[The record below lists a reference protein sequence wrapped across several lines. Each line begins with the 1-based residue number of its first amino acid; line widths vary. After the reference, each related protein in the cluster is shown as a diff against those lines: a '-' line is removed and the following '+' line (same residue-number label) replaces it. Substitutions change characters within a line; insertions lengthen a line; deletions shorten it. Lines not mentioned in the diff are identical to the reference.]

1 MKHVLLAIVACA
13 LALTIACS
21 SQQMVPTATLPPTP
35 IPTDTP
41 APEITGIVTL
51 PSDEGVHLTPVEWW
65 YFNGHLEDADGREY
79 SFHFV
84 TFLTVTPDGQ
94 VPQLMQLGWADHEED
109 VYLDSE
115 KAALVNEQER
125 TTNRFRF
132 QVEGWGMTGD
142 GADYRL
148 DFNIGSYMLELT
160 AISQKP
166 AALHQGAGLVDL
178 GIAGMTYYYS
188 RPRLAINGIM
198 ERNGAVEPVS
208 GWAWMDHQWG
218 DFSVA
223 PVGWNWAG
231 IQLDD
236 GSELMVS
243 VVWNTADGTPIITY
257 GTYVPASHTGT
268 APANGAAASI
278 HLPSDQIHWSSTG
291 TWTSPVTGVE
301 YPQGWTVT
309 VDSLGLRLQLAPR
322 SRNAEFTETDYVP
335 VTYWE
340 GAVDVTGYANGKEV
354 DGRGFVELVGYDENP
369 PENIGQEQ

>member
-1 MKHVLLAIVACA
+1 MACA

-21 SQQMVPTATLPPTP
+21 GQQSAPTATPFPTP
-35 IPTDTP
+35 IPTSTP
-41 APEITGIVTL
+41 APETDGALEL
-51 PSDEGVHLTPVEWW
+51 PGDEGVHLTPLEWW
-65 YFNGHLEDADGREY
+65 YFNGHLEDAAGREY

-94 VPQLMQLGWADHEED
+94 IPQLMQLGWADHEED
-109 VYLDSE
+109 LYLDGE
-115 KAALVNEQER
+115 KAALFNQQEP

-148 DFNIGSYMLELT
+148 DFNIGGYTIELT
-160 AISQKP
+160 ATSQKP
-166 AALHQGAGLVDL
+166 AALHQDTGLVDL
-178 GIAGMTYYYS
+178 GVAGMTYYYT
-188 RPRLAINGIM
+188 RPRLAIDGIM

-208 GWAWMDHQWG
+208 GSAWMDHQWG

-223 PVGWNWAG
+223 PVGWDWAG

-243 VVWNTADGTPIITY
+243 VVWNTADGTPVITY
-257 GTYVPASHTGT
+257 GTYVPASPTGIASAGT
-268 APANGAAASI
+268 ASTNGAAASI
-278 HLPSDQIHWSSTG
+278 HLPSEQIQWSSTG
-291 TWTSPVTGVE
+291 NWTSPATGVE
-301 YPQGWTVT
+301 YPQGWTVA
-309 VDSLGLRLQLAPR
+309 VDSLGLSLQLTPS

-354 DGRGFVELVGYDENP
+354 GGKGFVELVGYDENP
-369 PENIGQEQ
+369 SENMGQEQ